1 MASKLTAEQQ
11 RRVDEILQFQRT
23 VEHVAKLVAELEGN
37 RAAKSSFID
46 NLCETIARELS
57 QMRQRALT
65 ANIGTLGDVA
75 GAMSV
80 MAGRGGG
87 IFMKIRGLND
97 GLTSLRMQL
106 DETLTVEETVRLFRS
121 FYRRSHTV
129 DEVLGLVELGEKRG
143 AWVGKLSGGQKQ
155 RLAVAC
161 ALVSRPELLFLDE
174 PTTGLDPQSRRQLWD
189 VIGRFRAAGGTVL
202 LTTHYME
209 EAERLCDRV
218 AIMDHGKVIALGTP
232 RSLIASLGAE
242 HVVEFALA
250 DGATRAPSPSELAAL
265 PGVRAVRPAL
275 RRTALT
281 VAEVHRAVPAL
292 LGLLERRGAE
302 LSLLATHH
310 ATLETSSCRS
320 PAGSCA
326 MRDHPLV
333 QLTLARMREFYRE
346 PEAIFWVFGF
356 PLVLAFALGVAF
368 RNRGPGELKVGVLR
382 APGDS
387 AVAAALDRAPALAA
401 TVLDSSDARIALRT
415 GRVALLV
422 GPGAPLVSRDD
433 STRTESRLARLEADA
448 ALQRA
453 RGRADAAS
461 VRDERITEPGARY
474 IDFLIPGLLGMN
486 LMGSGLWGVGFS
498 VVQARTKKLLKRLMA
513 TPMRRGHYL
522 LSFILSRL
530 LFLFL
535 EIAALVGFG
544 WVMFG
549 VGVRGSYGALALIT
563 VLGALSFAGLGLLV
577 ASRARTIEAVSGLMN
592 LVMLPM
598 WILSGT
604 FFSYARFPDAMQP
617 LVKALPL
624 TALNDA
630 LRAVMIDGSRL
641 GDLGAPLGIVTA
653 WGFVSFVVALQI
665 FRWR

>member
-1 MASKLTAEQQ
+1 M
-11 RRVDEILQFQRT
+11 I
-23 VEHVAKLVAELEGN
+23 
-37 RAAKSSFID
+37 
-46 NLCETIARELS
+46 
-57 QMRQRALT
+57 
-65 ANIGTLGDVA
+65 
-75 GAMSV
+75 
-80 MAGRGGG
+80 
-87 IFMKIRGLND
+87 
-97 GLTSLRMQL
+97 
-106 DETLTVEETVRLFRS
+106 
-121 FYRRSHTV
+121 
-129 DEVLGLVELGEKRG
+129 
-143 AWVGKLSGGQKQ
+143 
-155 RLAVAC
+155 
-161 ALVSRPELLFLDE
+161 
-174 PTTGLDPQSRRQLWD
+174 
-189 VIGRFRAAGGTVL
+189 
-202 LTTHYME
+202 
-209 EAERLCDRV
+209 
-218 AIMDHGKVIALGTP
+218 
-232 RSLIASLGAE
+232 
-242 HVVEFALA
+242 
-250 DGATRAPSPSELAAL
+250 
-265 PGVRAVRPAL
+265 
-275 RRTALT
+275 
-281 VAEVHRAVPAL
+281 
-292 LGLLERRGAE
+292 
-302 LSLLATHH
+302 
-310 ATLETSSCRS
+310 
-320 PAGSCA
+320 
-326 MRDHPLV
+326 DHPLV

-356 PLVLAFALGVAF
+356 PLVLAFALGIAF

-387 AVAAALDRAPALAA
+387 AIASALDRAPGLAA
-401 TVLDSSDARIALRT
+401 AVLDSSEARVELRT
-415 GRVALLV
+415 GRIALLV
-422 GPGAPLVSRDD
+422 VPGTPLVYRYD

-453 RGRADAAS
+453 RGRADAAP

-486 LMGSGLWGVGFS
+486 LMGSGLWGIGFS

-544 WVMFG
+544 WLMFG

-630 LRAVMIDGSRL
+630 LRAVMIDGTGVIRL
-641 GDLGAPLGIVTA
+641 GVPLAIVAGWGA
-653 WGFVSFVVALQI
+653 VSFGVALKI